1 MAAKSKPLSNPSPP
15 RKRGSTDKLDSRLHG
30 NDKIGLGGPSLS
42 DEQQALVKGVRQR
55 QIRAIARAITHAES
69 GRSEFRPLGAA
80 LFRLAGR
87 AHVVGLTGV
96 PGSGKSTLVRAL
108 AKRLRASGRTV
119 GIVAVDPSSPY
130 SGGAILGDRVRMS
143 EIAGDPGVFI
153 RSMAT
158 RGALGGLAA
167 ATLDAVDVRD
177 AAGFDVVLIETVGV
191 GQDEVDVVRAAHT
204 VVVVSAPGLGDE
216 IQAIK
221 AGILE
226 IADVHVVS
234 KSDRADA
241 NKTVSDLKGM
251 LSLDIRAHGH
261 ALKGWQVKV
270 VPTSAEKGDGI
281 DDLVEVVDAHRAHL
295 HQSGEIEGRR
305 RWILEMR
312 ILKTAE
318 DIIRARFKDEREGR
332 LAGLLARVAKRDLDP
347 HAAALELLKAFNGS

>member
-1 MAAKSKPLSNPSPP
+1 MSAGLKT
-15 RKRGSTDKLDSRLHG
+15 KRGSRIES
-30 NDKIGLGGPSLS
+30 GLS
-42 DEQQALVKGVRQR
+42 EAQRALVKGVRQR
-55 QIRAIARAITHAES
+55 QIRAIARAITEAES
-69 GRSEFRPLGAA
+69 GRPESRPLGAA
-80 LFRLAGR
+80 IFRLAGR
-87 AHVVGLTGV
+87 AHVIGLTGV

-108 AKRLRASGRTV
+108 VKRVRAGKRTV
-119 GIVAVDPSSPY
+119 GIVAVDPSSPF

-167 ATLDAVDVRD
+167 ATLDAVDVLD

-234 KSDRADA
+234 KCDRTDA
-241 NKTVSDLKGM
+241 HKTVSDLKGM
-251 LSLDIRAHGH
+251 LSLDLRARSHDPK
-261 ALKGWQVKV
+261 AWQVKV
-270 VPTSAEKGDGI
+270 VPTSAERGEGI
-281 DDLVEVVDAHRAHL
+281 DELIEIVDAHRAHL
-295 HQSGEIEGRR
+295 RQSGEIEARR

-318 DIIRARFKDEREGR
+318 DIIRARFKGEREGR
-332 LAGLLARVAKRDLDP
+332 LAGLLGRVAARELDP
-347 HAAALELLKAFNGS
+347 YAAALELLKAFNGGPT